1 MDDALKNRLWE
12 AFNIFACFLN
22 VDIIV
27 QNLLIDI
34 GIVFQ
39 IYNIIINEA
48 IQMRPSAKSDGFKNT
63 FSNFRLGW
71 EDLH

>member
-1 MDDALKNRLWE
+1 MDDALKNWLWE